1 MRIRDILRKKGST
14 VVTVNEDRTIHDAIC
29 VLNENQIGALVVTG
43 SDGGIT
49 GIISE
54 RDVLRLCGERCPAL
68 PNPTIPG
75 EDPCPA
81 LVKDAMTSDVIIGV
95 PEDALTYVMA
105 TMTKNRIR
113 HLPVLDEGKLVG
125 IISIGDVV
133 NAHVEETEFDNRQLK
148 DYIAGLTY

>member
-1 MRIRDILRKKGST
+1 MRISDILRKKGST
-14 VVTVNEDRTIHDAIC
+14 VVTVGEGRTVHEAIC
-29 VLNENQIGALVVTG
+29 ILNKHKIGALVVTG
-43 SDGGIT
+43 SGGGIT

-54 RDVLRLCGERCPAL
+54 RDVLRMCGEQCAAL
-68 PNPTIPG
+68 PNRPTSD

-81 LVKDAMTSDVIIGV
+81 LVKDAMTADVIIGV

-113 HLPVLDEGKLVG
+113 HLPVLEDGELVG